1 METFVQSMKP
11 RMVAGVA
18 PAASPSTGA
27 SEPAAGPLGSSSA
40 SGIRSKSRGGR
51 TELTQLSDAALLAS
65 VRATV
70 GRANQ
75 LTASLLAHLAEV
87 HRRGLHRERACS
99 SLYSYCIYELRMS
112 EDAAQRRSQ
121 AARWVRRFPA
131 LLDAIEAGE
140 LHLTGLLQLAPHLT
154 DENLTEVLALAKH
167 RSKREIAKLV
177 RQIDPLPDVPAR
189 IEPLGP
195 RLGPTSGAGATSTPM
210 QAPSWQ
216 QMIAATVPVRHL
228 RSGDRPRDWL
238 PSHGASTQT
247 NADTHP
253 ASTATSANAPPRD
266 WLPSHGASTQTNAD
280 PGDTHRA
287 ANDASASPAT
297 NAIDVAN
304 DATASPATTA
314 SQRYHVQFTVG
325 EEYLS
330 LLQEAQN
337 LLGPAAPDRSI
348 DAVHLR
354 ALRLLV
360 QQLTKRKRGATRGDQ
375 MAADPRQRGPREA
388 RSAPVATQSTPRQR
402 GSVETQS
409 NPRQRGPRET
419 KSAPA
424 AAQSNPR
431 QRGSGETQSTPRQRG
446 SVETQSNPRQ
456 RGPRETKSAPAAAQ
470 SNPRQ
475 RGSGETESAPREAQR
490 APREA
495 QRASRE
501 AQRAPREA
509 QRAPRQPGSRATQN
523 NPRQRVQPGAPKPPA
538 HTRYIPVHVRAAVWE
553 RDGGRCAFVDD
564 RGQRCREQGGLELH
578 HRVPFARGGPA
589 TLENLSLRCRAHN
602 ALAAEHD
609 FGPEHMARTHE
620 PRLRPT

>member
-287 ANDASASPAT
+287 ANDATASSANDAITAPAHDT
-297 NAIDVAN
+297 TGPSAN
-304 DATASPATTA
+304 DATASSVNGATGSPVHDATTA

-388 RSAPVATQSTPRQR
+388 RSVPVA
-402 GSVETQS
+402 
-409 NPRQRGPRET
+409 
-419 KSAPA
+419 
-424 AAQSNPR
+424 
-431 QRGSGETQSTPRQRG
+431 TQSTPRQRG

-475 RGSGETESAPREAQR
+475 RGSGETESAPREAQS
-490 APREA
+490 AP
-495 QRASRE
+495 RE

>member
-18 PAASPSTGA
+18 PAGSPSAGA
-27 SEPAAGPLGSSSA
+27 SEPAAAPLGSSSA

-70 GRANQ
+70 GRVNQ

-99 SLYSYCIYELRMS
+99 SLYTYCVYELRMS
-112 EDAAQRRSQ
+112 EDAAQRRSK

-140 LHLTGLLQLAPHLT
+140 LHLTGLLLLAPHLT
-154 DENLTEVLALAKH
+154 DANLTEVLALAKH
-167 RSKREIAKLV
+167 RSKREIAELV

-247 NADTHP
+247 IADTHDASIP
-253 ASTATSANAPPRD
+253 ASANVHHPTTAMPAHA
-266 WLPSHGASTQTNAD
+266 
-280 PGDTHRA
+280 HRA
-287 ANDASASPAT
+287 ANDATASSVNGAITAPAHDT
-297 NAIDVAN
+297 TGPSAN
-304 DATASPATTA
+304 DATASSVNGATGSPVHDATTA

-337 LLGPAAPDRSI
+337 LLGPGAPDRSI

-375 MAADPRQRGPREA
+375 IATDPSQRRPRDA
-388 RSAPVATQSTPRQR
+388 KSAPAATQSNPRQR
-402 GSVETQS
+402 GSGEAQS
-409 NPRQRGPRET
+409 TPRQRGPRET

-424 AAQSNPR
+424 AAQS
-431 QRGSGETQSTPRQRG
+431 
-446 SVETQSNPRQ
+446 
-456 RGPRETKSAPAAAQ
+456 
-470 SNPRQ
+470 
-475 RGSGETESAPREAQR
+475 
-490 APREA
+490 
-495 QRASRE
+495 
-501 AQRAPREA
+501 
-509 QRAPRQPGSRATQN
+509 

-589 TLENLSLRCRAHN
+589 TLENLRLRCRAHN

-620 PRLRPT
+620 PRLPPT